1 MLQVILEKTSAPALT
16 KNSVD
21 LTFRFDAAINM
32 GFLRGKKIISIFN
45 FDDYQDNLE

>member
-32 GFLRGKKIISIFN
+32 GFQRGKKINSI
-45 FDDYQDNLE
+45 LI

>member
-16 KNSVD
+16 RNSVD

-32 GFLRGKKIISIFN
+32 GFHRGKKLIRFKLEMIIK
-45 FDDYQDNLE
+45 LL